1 LNDVDGQTED
11 VLRFPRGFLWGAAT
25 SAHQTEGQ
33 NRNTDWWQSEQA
45 GLVPYRSGDACDSWN
60 RWREDL
66 RLLQDLN
73 LNAYRMSVEWAR
85 IEPSP
90 GHFDQAALDHYR
102 EIVETLRRANV
113 EPIVTLHHF
122 SNPLWLSERGG
133 WLNRSVVDRFAHYT
147 EHVASALKDIVRWW
161 VTINEPTVFGLFGY
175 ISGAWPPH
183 RRNDFAGFLKHTRH
197 VLRGH
202 ATARKVLKG
211 QRPDAMVSM
220 ALHLNPVDPIRYGD
234 PTDHFAAWLYDW
246 LWQGRILRTAGGNLD
261 WVGVNYYFRIFVR
274 WDVRPWRF
282 FEPPQMGPHHKT
294 EYGWEIYPK
303 GLYRVLKRVG
313 QLNKPIIVTEN
324 GIADA
329 DDDQRTRYMVAHL
342 RQAHRALR
350 EGIDL
355 RGYIHWALID
365 NFEWAE
371 GFSKRFGLAHV
382 DLDTQERRL
391 RPSAQV
397 YRQIA
402 RSNALTPEA
411 LQSKPPTG
419 ALLPSA

>member
-1 LNDVDGQTED
+1 
-11 VLRFPRGFLWGAAT
+11 
-25 SAHQTEGQ
+25 
-33 NRNTDWWQSEQA
+33 
-45 GLVPYRSGDACDSWN
+45 
-60 RWREDL
+60 
-66 RLLQDLN
+66 
-73 LNAYRMSVEWAR
+73 
-85 IEPSP
+85 
-90 GHFDQAALDHYR
+90 
-102 EIVETLRRANV
+102 
-113 EPIVTLHHF
+113 
-122 SNPLWLSERGG
+122 
-133 WLNRSVVDRFAHYT
+133 
-147 EHVASALKDIVRWW
+147 
-161 VTINEPTVFGLFGY
+161 
-175 ISGAWPPH
+175 
-183 RRNDFAGFLKHTRH
+183 
-197 VLRGH
+197 
-202 ATARKVLKG
+202 
-211 QRPDAMVSM
+211 M
-220 ALHLNPVDPIRYGD
+220 ALHLNPVDPIRYRD
-234 PTDHFAAWLYDW
+234 PTDHFAACLYDW
-246 LWQGRILRTAGGNLD
+246 LWQGRILRAAGGDLD

-274 WDVRPWRF
+274 WDVLPWRF
-282 FEPPQMGPHHKT
+282 FEPPQMGPHDKT

-382 DLDTQERRL
+382 DLDTHERRP

-402 RSNALTPEA
+402 RGNALTPEA
-411 LQSKPPTG
+411 LQSKPLTG
-419 ALLPSA
+419 VLLPSA